1 MMEIEK
7 ADMNHE
13 KGGKRMEEMA
23 DEFKSPIK

>member
-1 MMEIEK
+1 MMEMQK

-13 KGGKRMEEMA
+13 KGRKRMKEKV